1 VNAPLIFSD
10 AEHLA
15 TELVARTEILARTC
29 IFARGRFTCALTGGS
44 AATLLYP
51 ALARAELDWT
61 RVEFFYGDE
70 RCVPVDSAESNHAL
84 AFAALGKTGAK
95 FHRIDGVKPPPIA
108 AREYEANLPPLD
120 LVHLGMGPDGHVC
133 SLFPGHALLTDQ
145 VDRVASL
152 TDSPKPPPA
161 RVTLTLRGLREAAHL
176 WFLVLGESKRE
187 AVRSAMRDPT
197 SALPAAQAFRSAA
210 SALWF
215 LDHPAASLLTA

>member
-1 VNAPLIFSD
+1 MTSPLIFAD
-10 AEHLA
+10 AAALA
-15 TELVARTEILARTC
+15 AELVARTEILARTC

-51 ALARAELDWT
+51 ALARAEVDWS

-70 RCVPVDSAESNHAL
+70 RCVAADSRESNHAA

-95 FHRIDGVKPPPIA
+95 FHRVDGLKAPALA
-108 AREYEANLPPLD
+108 ASEYEANLPPLD
-120 LVHLGMGPDGHVC
+120 LVHLGVGPDGHVA
-133 SLFPGHALLTDQ
+133 SLFPGHALLADH
-145 VDRVASL
+145 VDRVAFL

-176 WFLVLGESKRE
+176 WFLVLGEGKRE
-187 AVRSAMRDPT
+187 AVRASLRDPT
-197 SALPAAQAFRSAA
+197 SALPAALASRAAA

-215 LDHPAASLLTA
+215 LDQPAASLLTA